1 MIGPL
6 IYIFIFYTHLIH
18 NWLAFWHG
26 SSASVDTRQWF
37 AFFVLPKKIKAAIYY
52 YSIPHTNTKYVISQ
66 FLSNFCHISSCLYV
80 YIFFNTCAF
89 WTPLTHIIYIY
100 LYIASLVW
108 SWRGGL
114 ISQCPRLCC
123 SFHVKN
129 ALNKT
134 SKTVMQL
141 DFLTLY
147 FDDVYISFKW
157 VSCFF
162 FYHNDSMVL
171 DLSIS
176 NINIYLFRLHT

>member
-1 MIGPL
+1 MTRLICFCWYAAMIC
-6 IYIFIFYTHLIH
+6 IFCAPQKNQSCYLLLQYTTHKHKICHQSIF
-18 NWLAFWHG
+18 
-26 SSASVDTRQWF
+26 V
-37 AFFVLPKKIKAAIYY
+37 
-52 YSIPHTNTKYVISQ
+52 Q
-66 FLSNFCHISSCLYV
+66 FLSYKQLSLCIY
-80 YIFFNTCAF
+80 FFNTCAF

>member
-66 FLSNFCHISSCLYV
+66 FLSNFCHISKQLSLCIY
-80 YIFFNTCAF
+80 FFNTCAF

-100 LYIASLVW
+100 LYIASLAW
-108 SWRGGL
+108 SWRGDSSVNVPG
-114 ISQCPRLCC
+114 
-123 SFHVKN
+123 FV
-129 ALNKT
+129 ALFT
-134 SKTVMQL
+134 SKMHWIKPL
-141 DFLTLY
+141 KLWCSWIFWR
-147 FDDVYISFKW
+147 FISMMFIL
-157 VSCFF
+157 VSNESAVFSF
-162 FYHNDSMVL
+162 IIMILWY
-171 DLSIS
+171 
-176 NINIYLFRLHT
+176 